1 MENMD
6 MERLFVSEMDDGREV
21 NIVDALLAIATSL
34 NGVASAL
41 HKLGTADASTSKGAI
56 EILSLEF
63 KEGAGLIAAAIGD
76 GLTNLERL
84 IENQKGEL

>member
-6 MERLFVSEMDDGREV
+6 MERFFVSEMDDGREV

-41 HKLGTADASTSKGAI
+41 RKLGTADASTPKGAI
-56 EILSLEF
+56 EILSLEI
-63 KEGAGLIAAAIGD
+63 KEGAGLVADAIGD
-76 GLTNLERL
+76 GLTNLEGL
-84 IENQKGEL
+84 IKIQKGEL